1 MAIAPFNAI
10 IVGAGP
16 AGCAAAYDLHAA
28 GRQVLLLDKSRF
40 PRMKPCAGALTPKTL
55 NALRFDVAPVIR
67 RSCSQLKL
75 SLSDKSKTFD
85 SPLPI
90 AAMTVRSEFDAFV
103 LDRCLSRGIDF
114 KAPCRILSLAR
125 DANQWK
131 ITTNVGEFSA
141 PFLIGADGAN
151 SQIRKLLFTHSPLK
165 FGVALETCIPV
176 EDPATWQMEFDF
188 APIDHGYAW
197 IFPKHNHLDVGLYT
211 LNLTIHQA
219 AEKLAQFAK
228 QKTGRRITNPI
239 HGHKIPHNGRVFR
252 NPWPNACLVGDAA
265 GCIDPFLGEGIHN
278 AIRSGQAV
286 AEAIIHAQLNRA
298 DFNTAQREIQDDLA
312 AYASETRR
320 FYANITRGYRRLTR
334 WPLGKALTKG
344 FAQGLT
350 VSQIKRRFIPL
361 ALT

>member
-1 MAIAPFNAI
+1 MAIAPFDAI

-28 GRQVLLLDKSRF
+28 GKRVLLLDKCRF
-40 PRMKPCAGALTPKTL
+40 PRLKPCAGALTPKTL

-75 SLSDKSKTFD
+75 SLAHKSKSFD

-90 AAMTVRSEFDAFV
+90 AAMTVRSELDAFV
-103 LDRCLSRGIDF
+103 LERCISRGIEF
-114 KAPCRILSLAR
+114 KAPCRITSLTR

-131 ITTNVGEFSA
+131 VTTNVGEFAA

-151 SQIRKLLFTHSPLK
+151 SQVRKLLFSRSPLK

-176 EDPATWQMEFDF
+176 EDPANWQMEFDF
-188 APIDHGYAW
+188 APVDHGYAW
-197 IFPKHNHLDVGLYT
+197 IFPKHDHLNVGLYT
-211 LNLTIHQA
+211 LNPMIHQA

-228 QKTGRRITNPI
+228 QKVGPSITNPI
-239 HGHKIPHNGRVFR
+239 HGHKIPQNGRVFR

-278 AIRSGQAV
+278 AIRSGQLA
-286 AEAIIHAQLNRA
+286 ADAILRAQNDRA
-298 DFNTAQREIQDDLA
+298 DFNAAQREIQNDLA

-344 FAQGLT
+344 FAGGLT
-350 VSQIKRRFIPL
+350 VRQIKQRFAVLSI
-361 ALT
+361 A